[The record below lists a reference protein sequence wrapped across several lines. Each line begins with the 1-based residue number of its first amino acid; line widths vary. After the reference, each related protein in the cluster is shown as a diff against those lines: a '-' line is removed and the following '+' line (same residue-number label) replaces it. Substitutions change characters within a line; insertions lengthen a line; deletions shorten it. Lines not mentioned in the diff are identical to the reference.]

1 MSEPLPASG
10 ERKPGENKGSDDP
23 WLIDDSAAIVEDMDA
38 LISDRDLSDVTFVVE
53 GERIHAHRVI
63 LAARCEYFRAM
74 LYDGLK
80 DSSEA
85 EIQLEGTNAL
95 AFRTLLRYI
104 YTGRV
109 EVSAFEVE
117 ELLAILRLA
126 HEYRVVTIQRPIV
139 DHLKKNLDINNVF
152 TILRTSTLLFN
163 DLTESCMQI
172 VDQNASKVL
181 ASRNFLTL
189 HQKAIVDIL
198 SRDSFYAPEKDIF
211 KAICQWIRAQPST
224 EGITTEELVASFISK
239 KCLRLDLIHSEDL
252 LELFEAKCPAL
263 EQFIVDALDRR
274 YQDTVSDMRGYVVL
288 NTNVATVEL
297 GAAVVEGENRDML
310 LRAAQGNRDNRNT
323 SLTRHKIGH
332 DEGIIVQLGRPY
344 TINSI
349 RVGIGDCDV
358 DTICSFKIEVSMD
371 CHNWERPCS
380 SARCKCFPVHE
391 LIFDA
396 RLVRYIRVVGTY
408 NSKNNEYFSL
418 ALFEAYCSTRSVEF
432 DNCPEFAQ
440 QHCTTQLCSK
450 E

>member
-63 LAARCEYFRAM
+63 LAARCEYFRQGNASLLPM

-139 DHLKKNLDINNVF
+139 DHLKDNATPEKLSESILAEFSLHGVKLKRADLGVIAGTALDEFRMI
-152 TILRTSTLLFN
+152 TP
-163 DLTESCMQI
+163 
-172 VDQNASKVL
+172 
-181 ASRNFLTL
+181 SRHHETGSITFFW
-189 HQKAIVDIL
+189 
-198 SRDSFYAPEKDIF
+198 DSFYAPEKDIF

-310 LRAAQGNRDNRNT
+310 LRAAQGLLEH
-323 SLTRHKIGH
+323 SL
-332 DEGIIVQLGRPY
+332 
-344 TINSI
+344 
-349 RVGIGDCDV
+349 
-358 DTICSFKIEVSMD
+358 F
-371 CHNWERPCS
+371 
-380 SARCKCFPVHE
+380 
-391 LIFDA
+391 
-396 RLVRYIRVVGTY
+396 
-408 NSKNNEYFSL
+408 
-418 ALFEAYCSTRSVEF
+418 
-432 DNCPEFAQ
+432 
-440 QHCTTQLCSK
+440 
-450 E
+450 